1 MPTRLRKT
9 RKLRG
14 GRHMGWGQVGQHRAS
29 GHKGGLGRSGHLK
42 HLWSTVI
49 KEDPDHFGHKST
61 HRPASV
67 SIITKKWAS
76 VRDLDDLFTKFGK
89 QQENKKLLD
98 LGILGFNKLL
108 GGGQQVPK
116 PKRKIPLQTKLLWCG
131 ACVTIYMV
139 MGQTPLF
146 GATTPEFDFLAFARV
161 IFASQQGSLVELG
174 IGPIVTAGLLMQ
186 LLRGS
191 DILKFDFKRPE
202 ERGIFQTAT
211 KMLTYFV
218 IIIESAVYAWAVY
231 GPNITD
237 PTILGVIIGQLMGA
251 SIIVMFMDELI
262 QKGWGI
268 GSGISLFIACGVAQQ
283 ILWSLFSPLAAGDG
297 GSIGVFPF
305 IIQWFQMGMGD
316 FSDIF
321 FRSNQLPSIFGLLL
335 TAGVLLILVYTQ
347 GMKVEI
353 PIVSTKYRGFAA
365 TYPIKLMYVS
375 NIPVILASALT
386 ANAVFMGQMLWSQ
399 LNPRNASPFFNILGQ
414 FDPTSPSTPIGG
426 IVYYITPPRGLDLV
440 ALDPMRGV
448 LYVLFMIGIV
458 VIFGKLWVELGGLSS
473 KKAAQNLL
481 DADVVIPGFR
491 RSNKPVE
498 MLLNKYIPSVTILGS
513 VILGLIAGVSDILGV
528 FGSGI
533 GVLLTVDILINY
545 YNQLVRE
552 KVEVVMPR
560 LGAWLG
566 R

>member
-1 MPTRLRKT
+1 MAEGTLTNNIRKI
-9 RKLRG
+9 
-14 GRHMGWGQVGQHRAS
+14 VARAEPY
-29 GHKGGLGRSGHLK
+29 
-42 HLWSTVI
+42 I
-49 KEDPDHFGHKST
+49 P
-61 HRPASV
+61 
-67 SIITKKWAS
+67 
-76 VRDLDDLFTKFGK
+76 
-89 QQENKKLLD
+89 
-98 LGILGFNKLL
+98 
-108 GGGQQVPK
+108 QVPK
-116 PKRKIPLQTKLLWCG
+116 PKRKVSLQTKLLWCG
-131 ACVTIYMV
+131 ACVVVYMV

-146 GATTPEFDFLAFARV
+146 GATTPEYDFLAFARV

-191 DILKFDFKRPE
+191 DILKFDFKNPE
-202 ERGIFQTAT
+202 ERGVFQTAT
-211 KMLTYFV
+211 KLLTYFV
-218 IIIESAVYAWAVY
+218 IIVEASIYGIAVY
-231 GPNITD
+231 GANISD
-237 PTILGVIIGQLMGA
+237 PTVMTILIGQLMAA
-251 SIIVMFMDELI
+251 SIFVMFMDELI
-262 QKGWGI
+262 QKGWGL

-283 ILWSLFSPLAAGDG
+283 ILWSLFSPLPAGDG
-297 GSIGVFPF
+297 GTIG
-305 IIQWFQMGMGD
+305 IIPYIFQLGFLDASSGMFGYNLAD
-316 FSDIF
+316 AV
-321 FRSNQLPSIFGLLL
+321 FRSNQLPSIFGLCL
-335 TAGVLLILVYTQ
+335 TAGILLILVYTQ

-353 PIVSTKYRGFAA
+353 PIVSTKYRGFSA

-386 ANAVFMGQMLWSQ
+386 ANAVFIGQMLWAQ
-399 LNPRNASPFFNILGQ
+399 LNPRNASPFFNIIAQ
-414 FDPTSPSTPIGG
+414 FDPTSPSSPIGG
-426 IVYYITPPRGLDLV
+426 IIYYITPPRGLEFV

-458 VIFGKLWVELGGLSS
+458 VVFGKLWVELGGLSS

-481 DADVVIPGFR
+481 DADVQIPGFR

-498 MLLNKYIPSVTILGS
+498 ALLNRYIPSVTILGS

-533 GVLLTVDILINY
+533 GILLTVDILINY

-552 KVEVVMPR
+552 KVELVMPR

>member
-1 MPTRLRKT
+1 MATLTDTIRRIVAKAEPYL
-9 RKLRG
+9 
-14 GRHMGWGQVGQHRAS
+14 
-29 GHKGGLGRSGHLK
+29 
-42 HLWSTVI
+42 
-49 KEDPDHFGHKST
+49 P
-61 HRPASV
+61 
-67 SIITKKWAS
+67 
-76 VRDLDDLFTKFGK
+76 
-89 QQENKKLLD
+89 
-98 LGILGFNKLL
+98 
-108 GGGQQVPK
+108 QVPK
-116 PKRKIPLQTKLLWCG
+116 PKRKIPLQQKLLWCG
-131 ACVTIYMV
+131 TCVVIYMV

-218 IIIESAVYAWAVY
+218 IIIEGAVYAWAVY
-231 GPNITD
+231 GPNIND
-237 PTILGVIIGQLMGA
+237 PTILGVIIGQLIGA

-262 QKGWGI
+262 QKGWGL

-297 GSIGVFPF
+297 GMIGIFPF
-305 IIQWFQMGMGD
+305 IIQQAQLGMLFEWTGFMD
-316 FSDIF
+316 VF

-335 TAGVLLILVYTQ
+335 TVGVLLILVYTQ

-440 ALDPMRGV
+440 ALDPMRAV

-458 VIFGKLWVELGGLSS
+458 VVFGKLWVELGGLSS

-533 GVLLTVDILINY
+533 AILLTVDILINY

-552 KVEVVMPR
+552 KVEMVMPR

>member
-1 MPTRLRKT
+1 MAEGSLTDYIRKIVA
-9 RKLRG
+9 KAEPYL
-14 GRHMGWGQVGQHRAS
+14 
-29 GHKGGLGRSGHLK
+29 
-42 HLWSTVI
+42 
-49 KEDPDHFGHKST
+49 P
-61 HRPASV
+61 
-67 SIITKKWAS
+67 
-76 VRDLDDLFTKFGK
+76 
-89 QQENKKLLD
+89 
-98 LGILGFNKLL
+98 
-108 GGGQQVPK
+108 QVPK
-116 PKRKIPLQTKLLWCG
+116 PKRKISLQTKLLWCG

-191 DILKFDFKRPE
+191 DILKFDFKKPE

-218 IIIESAVYAWAVY
+218 IIIEGAVYAWAVY
-231 GPNITD
+231 GPNIQD
-237 PTILGVIIGQLMGA
+237 PTILGVIIGQLIGA

-262 QKGWGI
+262 QKGWGL

-297 GSIGVFPF
+297 GMIGIFPF
-305 IIQWFQMGMGD
+305 IVQQAQLGMLFEWTGFMD
-316 FSDIF
+316 VF
-321 FRSNQLPSIFGLLL
+321 FRSNQLPSIFVLLL
-335 TAGVLLILVYTQ
+335 TIAILLILVYTQ

-365 TYPIKLMYVS
+365 TYPIKMMYVS

-386 ANAVFMGQMLWSQ
+386 ANALFMGQMLWSQ
-399 LNPRNASPFFNILGQ
+399 LNPRNASPLFNILAQ
-414 FDPTSPSTPIGG
+414 YDPTSPGTPIGG
-426 IVYYITPPRGLDLV
+426 IVYYITPPRGLDLL
-440 ALDPMRGV
+440 ALDPTRGL

-458 VIFGKLWVELGGLSS
+458 VVFGKLWVELGGLSS

-533 GVLLTVDILINY
+533 GILLTVDILINY

>member
-1 MPTRLRKT
+1 MAEGSLTDYIRKI
-9 RKLRG
+9 
-14 GRHMGWGQVGQHRAS
+14 VGKAEPY
-29 GHKGGLGRSGHLK
+29 L
-42 HLWSTVI
+42 
-49 KEDPDHFGHKST
+49 P
-61 HRPASV
+61 
-67 SIITKKWAS
+67 
-76 VRDLDDLFTKFGK
+76 
-89 QQENKKLLD
+89 
-98 LGILGFNKLL
+98 
-108 GGGQQVPK
+108 QVPK
-116 PKRKIPLQTKLLWCG
+116 PKRKISLQTKLLWCG

-191 DILKFDFKRPE
+191 DILKFDFKKPE

-218 IIIESAVYAWAVY
+218 IIIEGAVYAWAVY
-231 GPNITD
+231 GPNIND
-237 PTILGVIIGQLMGA
+237 PTILGVIIGQLIGA

-297 GSIGVFPF
+297 GMIGIFPF
-305 IIQWFQMGMGD
+305 IVQQAQLGMLFEWTGFMD
-316 FSDIF
+316 VF
-321 FRSNQLPSIFGLLL
+321 FRSNQLPSIFVLLL
-335 TAGVLLILVYTQ
+335 TIAILLILVYTQ

-533 GVLLTVDILINY
+533 GLLLTVDILINY

>member
-1 MPTRLRKT
+1 MATLTDTIRRIVAKAEPYL
-9 RKLRG
+9 
-14 GRHMGWGQVGQHRAS
+14 
-29 GHKGGLGRSGHLK
+29 
-42 HLWSTVI
+42 
-49 KEDPDHFGHKST
+49 P
-61 HRPASV
+61 
-67 SIITKKWAS
+67 
-76 VRDLDDLFTKFGK
+76 
-89 QQENKKLLD
+89 
-98 LGILGFNKLL
+98 
-108 GGGQQVPK
+108 QVPK
-116 PKRKIPLQTKLLWCG
+116 PKRKISLQTKLLWCG

-218 IIIESAVYAWAVY
+218 IVVEGAVYAWAVY
-231 GPNITD
+231 GPNIQD
-237 PTILGVIIGQLMGA
+237 PTILGVIIGQLIGA

-262 QKGWGI
+262 QKGWGL

-297 GSIGVFPF
+297 GMIGIFPF
-305 IIQWFQMGMGD
+305 IVQQAQLGMLFEWTGFMD
-316 FSDIF
+316 VF

-335 TAGVLLILVYTQ
+335 TVGVLLILVYTQ

>member
-1 MPTRLRKT
+1 MATLTDTIRNIVAKAEPYL
-9 RKLRG
+9 
-14 GRHMGWGQVGQHRAS
+14 
-29 GHKGGLGRSGHLK
+29 
-42 HLWSTVI
+42 
-49 KEDPDHFGHKST
+49 P
-61 HRPASV
+61 
-67 SIITKKWAS
+67 
-76 VRDLDDLFTKFGK
+76 
-89 QQENKKLLD
+89 
-98 LGILGFNKLL
+98 
-108 GGGQQVPK
+108 QVPK
-116 PKRKIPLQTKLLWCG
+116 PKRKISLQTKLLWCG

-191 DILKFDFKRPE
+191 DILKFDFKKPE

-218 IIIESAVYAWAVY
+218 IIIEGAVYAWAVY
-231 GPNITD
+231 GPNIND
-237 PTILGVIIGQLMGA
+237 PTILGVIIGQLIGA

-262 QKGWGI
+262 QKGWGL

-297 GSIGVFPF
+297 GMIGIFPF
-305 IIQWFQMGMGD
+305 IVQQAQLGMLFEWTGFMD
-316 FSDIF
+316 VF
-321 FRSNQLPSIFGLLL
+321 FRSNQLPSIFGLML
-335 TAGVLLILVYTQ
+335 TVGVLLILVYTQ

-533 GVLLTVDILINY
+533 GLLLTVDILINY